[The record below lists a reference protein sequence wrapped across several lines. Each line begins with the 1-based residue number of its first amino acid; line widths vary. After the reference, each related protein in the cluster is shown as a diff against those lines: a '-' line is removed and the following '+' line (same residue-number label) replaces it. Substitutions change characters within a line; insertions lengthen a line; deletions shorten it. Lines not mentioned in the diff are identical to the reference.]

1 VRTAIPWLIT
11 YVVGVGILWP
21 IMVYSSP
28 RKSTRLGTHFTT
40 ALLWP
45 LFILLGVVGILKLV
59 FWGRA

>member
-1 VRTAIPWLIT
+1 MDLLPWLII

-28 RKSTRLGTHFTT
+28 RKSARLGTDFTT

-45 LFILLGVVGILKLV
+45 LFVPLGVVGLLKLV

>member
-1 VRTAIPWLIT
+1 MDLLSWLII
-11 YVVGVGILWP
+11 YLVGVGILWP

-28 RKSTRLGTHFTT
+28 RKSMRLVTDLTT

-45 LFILLGVVGILKLV
+45 LFILLGVIGLLKLV

>member
-1 VRTAIPWLIT
+1 MPWLIT

-21 IMVYSSP
+21 IMVYSAP
-28 RKSTRLGTHFTT
+28 RKSKRLGTDFTT

-59 FWGRA
+59 FWGKA

>member
-1 VRTAIPWLIT
+1 MDLLPWLII

-28 RKSTRLGTHFTT
+28 RKSMRLGTDLTT

-45 LFILLGVVGILKLV
+45 LFILLGVVGLLKLV

>member
-1 VRTAIPWLIT
+1 MDLLPWLII

-28 RKSTRLGTHFTT
+28 QKSARLGTDFTT

-45 LFILLGVVGILKLV
+45 LFILLGVVGILKLL
-59 FWGRA
+59 FWERA